1 MLEGVSRTV
10 VGVMPASFD
19 FPAGT
24 DVWQPWRIVSDP
36 KTNISFIPVIGR
48 LKPRLTDQQA
58 GQMFAA
64 YTSHLPVVEGPPRTG
79 LIAALTPL
87 KTVLVGNVRTPLLI
101 FSGAI
106 GFVLLIACANVANL
120 LLMRVATR
128 DREMAVRAALGAG
141 RWRLV
146 RQLLTET
153 LALTTLGS
161 VAGIAVALGDPPS
174 PFGARSGEHVA
185 ESGRDSD
192 RSVDAGVHGGIG
204 DRDSHCVRRDSGAAC
219 VGASFACVVG
229 GWGTDSHWRTPAA
242 SVAARRW

>member
-1 MLEGVSRTV
+1 
-10 VGVMPASFD
+10 
-19 FPAGT
+19 
-24 DVWQPWRIVSDP
+24 
-36 KTNISFIPVIGR
+36 
-48 LKPRLTDQQA
+48 
-58 GQMFAA
+58 MFAA
-64 YTSHLPVVEGPPRTG
+64 FASHLPVDDGSARAQG
-79 LIAALTPL
+79 LVAALIPL

-161 VAGIAVALGDPPS
+161 VAGIAVALATLRLLLVLAP
-174 PFGARSGEHVA
+174 AENVA
-185 ESGRDSD
+185 EGGRDSH

-204 DRDSHCVRRDSGAAC
+204 DRHRDRVRRDSGAAC
-219 VGASFACVVG
+219 VGASSARVVG
-229 GWGTDSHWRTPAA
+229 GRRTDSHWRTPAA
-242 SVAARRW
+242 TVAARRW